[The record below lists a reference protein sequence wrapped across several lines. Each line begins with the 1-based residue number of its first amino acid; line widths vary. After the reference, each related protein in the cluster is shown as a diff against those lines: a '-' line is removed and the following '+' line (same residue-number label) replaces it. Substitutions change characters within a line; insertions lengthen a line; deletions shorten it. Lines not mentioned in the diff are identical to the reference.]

1 MNPAK
6 GLGVMSILL
15 ITKKDM
21 NEKEY
26 LQQELNEWYNI
37 QSTLLNFLSRCS
49 DETTA
54 FVRGALEELAESL
67 ETE

>member
-1 MNPAK
+1 
-6 GLGVMSILL
+6 
-15 ITKKDM
+15 M

-49 DETTA
+49 DEIN
-54 FVRGALEELAESL
+54 SL
-67 ETE
+67 CTRCS

>member
-1 MNPAK
+1 
-6 GLGVMSILL
+6 
-15 ITKKDM
+15 M

-54 FVRGALEELAESL
+54 FVRGALAESL